1 MAYVLRGDASDGP
14 VDRDRPGSTRSC
26 VVVAGI
32 VFALLATVGPGVIL
46 GVAGIVF
53 ALLATVGPRVILVV
67 AGIVFAGLAIIA
79 AVIRVVLF
87 PGVLALAKFGRQEHR
102 RDHVHD
108 GVADLNGL
116 RNLGRV
122 AGALHFVSV
131 DGELAALGRPKERVV
146 ALAFLHHPGHGV
158 EYEHLGGVEGHVA
171 EGLKGGVHGREDRDV
186 RVGVRGGREEVGGNL
201 RVVRVIR

>member
-53 ALLATVGPRVILVV
+53 ALLATVGPRVILV

-108 GVADLNGL
+108 GVAALNGL

-131 DGELAALGRPKERVV
+131 DGELAAL
-146 ALAFLHHPGHGV
+146 
-158 EYEHLGGVEGHVA
+158 
-171 EGLKGGVHGREDRDV
+171 
-186 RVGVRGGREEVGGNL
+186 
-201 RVVRVIR
+201 